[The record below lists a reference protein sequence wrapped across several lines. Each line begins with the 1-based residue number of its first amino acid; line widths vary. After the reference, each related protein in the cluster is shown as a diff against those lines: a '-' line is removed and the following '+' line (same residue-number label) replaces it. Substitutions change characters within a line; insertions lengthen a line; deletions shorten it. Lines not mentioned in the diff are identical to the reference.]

1 MNSHSHPT
9 LQKIESGKVW
19 SPMTTPTLMR
29 SAEQE
34 KIRDSLRLED
44 LKIATPKVCLMIQ
57 HKKNVYPEELT
68 MFVLF

>member
-1 MNSHSHPT
+1 MNSISHPT

-44 LKIATPKVCLMIQ
+44 LKIATPKVCLMI
-57 HKKNVYPEELT
+57 
-68 MFVLF
+68 